1 MYNLKKK
8 LKHLTPV
15 EDWHDTIIENT
26 NYLDSIFNDVLHS
39 NNIFSSIYICIR
51 QNPTSA
57 ATEETPIYVYYDVGF
72 TTAQIADYF
81 NTRYSCNYFLYNF
94 KVDSEYEQLRNRI
107 AAIYKANFYKYLKLV
122 EVMGYRYNP
131 LYNVDA
137 NELYTNMES
146 IGDTESI
153 RTPEGTTRSTSGT
166 LENNVIGEST
176 TTNYV
181 NPYDSN
187 SSSASNVD
195 NKSTQTAITTETSFQ
210 DYSETTEIDNKPAQS
225 FQIDQQGHITK
236 KGIYSMAAKD
246 SAFGVAIEGA
256 ERYYAEKRIR
266 QGNIGIT
273 KSTELIES
281 QREVVRYNILDEF
294 LKDLEREI
302 IVGVF

>member
-8 LKHLTPV
+8 LRHLTAV

-39 NNIFSSIYICIR
+39 NNVFSSIYICIR

-57 ATEETPIYVYYDVGF
+57 TTEETPIYVYYDVGF

-166 LENNVIGEST
+166 LENDVIGEST

-210 DYSETTEIDNKPAQS
+210 DYTETTEIDNKPAQS

-294 LKDLEREI
+294 FKDLEREI

>member
-1 MYNLKKK
+1 MYNLKNK
-8 LKHLTPV
+8 LKHLTAV

-39 NNIFSSIYICIR
+39 NNVFASIYICIR

-57 ATEETPIYVYYDVGF
+57 TTEETPIYVYYDVGF

-94 KVDSEYEQLRNRI
+94 RIDSEYNQLKNRI

-131 LYNVDA
+131 LFNVDA

-146 IGDTESI
+146 IGDTASV

-166 LENNVIGEST
+166 LENDVIGEST

-210 DYSETTEIDNKPAQS
+210 DYTETTEIDNKPAQS

-294 LKDLEREI
+294 FKDLEREI

>member
-1 MYNLKKK
+1 MYNLNKK
-8 LKHLTPV
+8 LRHLTAV
-15 EDWHDTIIENT
+15 EDWHDTIIEHT

-51 QNPTSA
+51 QNPSSA
-57 ATEETPIYVYYDVGF
+57 VTEENPIYVYYDVGF

-94 KVDSEYEQLRNRI
+94 KVESEYNQLLNRMQ
-107 AAIYKANFYKYLKLV
+107 AIYKANFYKYLKLV

-146 IGDTESI
+146 IGDTASV

-166 LENNVIGEST
+166 LDNNVIGEST

-187 SSSASNVD
+187 SESATNVD

-210 DYSETTEIDNKPAQS
+210 DYTETTEIDNQPATS
-225 FQIDQQGHITK
+225 FQMDQQG
-236 KGIYSMAAKD
+236 
-246 SAFGVAIEGA
+246 
-256 ERYYAEKRIR
+256 
-266 QGNIGIT
+266 
-273 KSTELIES
+273 
-281 QREVVRYNILDEF
+281 
-294 LKDLEREI
+294 
-302 IVGVF
+302 

>member
-8 LKHLTPV
+8 LRHLTAV

-39 NNIFSSIYICIR
+39 NNVFSSIYICIR

-57 ATEETPIYVYYDVGF
+57 VTEETPIYVYYDVGF

-94 KVDSEYEQLRNRI
+94 KVDSEYNQLLNRMQ
-107 AAIYKANFYKYLKLV
+107 AVYKANFYKYLKLV

-131 LYNVDA
+131 LFNVDA

-294 LKDLEREI
+294 FKDLEREI

>member
-8 LKHLTPV
+8 LRSLTPV
-15 EDWHDTIIENT
+15 EDWHDTFIENT

-39 NNIFSSIYICIR
+39 NNVFASIYICIR

-294 LKDLEREI
+294 FKDLESEI

>member
-8 LKHLTPV
+8 LDHLTPV

-26 NYLDSIFNDVLHS
+26 NYLDSIFNDVLRS
-39 NNIFSSIYICIR
+39 NNVFASIYICIR

-57 ATEETPIYVYYDVGF
+57 VTEETPIYVYYDVGF

-94 KVDSEYEQLRNRI
+94 KVESEYNQLKNRI

-153 RTPEGTTRSTSGT
+153 RTPKGTTRSTSGT
-166 LENNVIGEST
+166 LDNNVIGEST

-187 SSSASNVD
+187 SSSATNVD

-210 DYSETTEIDNKPAQS
+210 NYTETTEIDNKPAQS
-225 FQIDQQGHITK
+225 FQIDQQGQITK

-294 LKDLEREI
+294 FKDLEQEI